1 MYSNAGLGY
10 CCLSREAGEINGGN
24 IVWNF
29 WWIEAFFFSLVT
41 KERNWKIFLFEC
53 FLFLSFCISVST
65 IILFEIFRVASFGK
79 FDFC

>member
-41 KERNWKIFLFEC
+41 KERNWNFFVQMDEC
-53 FLFLSFCISVST
+53 FLFLCIFVY
-65 IILFEIFRVASFGK
+65 IRLYYLRFFE
-79 FDFC
+79 

>member
-29 WWIEAFFFSLVT
+29 WWIEAFFFSRD
-41 KERNWKIFLFEC
+41 ERKKLENFFVRVLFILIFLY
-53 FLFLSFCISVST
+53 LCIYDY
-65 IILFEIFRVASFGK
+65 II
-79 FDFC
+79 

>member
-29 WWIEAFFFSLVT
+29 WWIEASFFFSRD
-41 KERNWKIFLFEC
+41 ERKKLENFCSNGRVLFI
-53 FLFLSFCISVST
+53 LMYLCIY
-65 IILFEIFRVASFGK
+65 
-79 FDFC
+79 

>member
-41 KERNWKIFLFEC
+41 KERNWKNFLFKWTSA
-53 FLFLSFCISVST
+53 FYSYLFVSLYILDY
-65 IILFEIFRVASFGK
+65 II
-79 FDFC
+79 